1 MDESMEAIDVPA
13 ENNDI
18 VAPSEVNQVFLDSLP
33 YIDQIHPDYEAYAL
47 TLIEEEMQKLQPP
60 SQISY
65 DANSTAAFK
74 SSKHAINKTEYESLV
89 KRNGKSR
96 DKTEETKFTKCTV
109 PENLSDKL
117 QWEKSIRQ
125 AKIELEYERLRQV
138 NAELQSEYSSSLW
151 KYHANEME
159 SNSKFIK
166 SCLEDQLMKVD
177 TINARRKDM
186 QEVQAAPK
194 LVALNQR
201 WAELI
206 HKNRHLARGVGD
218 AEDELVR
225 LQKTTG
231 VLPHSE
237 ESAVA

>member
-1 MDESMEAIDVPA
+1 M
-13 ENNDI
+13 
-18 VAPSEVNQVFLDSLP
+18 
-33 YIDQIHPDYEAYAL
+33 
-47 TLIEEEMQKLQPP
+47 
-60 SQISY
+60 
-65 DANSTAAFK
+65 
-74 SSKHAINKTEYESLV
+74 
-89 KRNGKSR
+89 
-96 DKTEETKFTKCTV
+96 